1 MDHQG
6 AGFAFD
12 ANMDF
17 SNMFATPQQQSY
29 TPADNTSGFFFADE
43 GIDTSASSSF
53 IDPTVFETTPQQCT
67 FDMQQSLVSLLSSS
81 SYCKYADHVADLG

>member
-17 SNMFATPQQQSY
+17 SNMFATPQQQAY
-29 TPADNTSGFFFADE
+29 APEDNTSGLFFADE
-43 GIDTSASSSF
+43 GIDTSASTSF
-53 IDPTVFETTPQQCT
+53 LDPVVFSGTPQQST
-67 FDMQQSLVSLLSSS
+67 FDMQHSLVSFSPT
-81 SYCKYADHVADLG
+81 YCMRANNATDLG